1 MKRVS
6 LAIASLLPLSAAGY
20 EVGTHALATKV
31 AYDQSVL
38 SPTHPK
44 SIVTAL
50 LLDREDV
57 VAPFRMEGVSL
68 PDRYLDIPPLANP
81 IPAPAIPIFYVRNAH
96 RYEGQLF
103 EPPREPRR
111 LVGVSHAAM
120 ASSVCCR

>member
-68 PDRYLDIPPLANP
+68 PDRYLDILTC
-81 IPAPAIPIFYVRNAH
+81 
-96 RYEGQLF
+96 
-103 EPPREPRR
+103 R
-111 LVGVSHAAM
+111 L
-120 ASSVCCR
+120 SSDEELVEDSSCGWG